1 MLLVYLFS
9 IFVFMKS
16 FKQFSPRVDTN
27 RRLVLTRVYTGV
39 NGSNSFCY
47 QINRINK
54 KGEVDKKFK
63 TLYSFGTDDIR
74 SVSDFYKSSTGEF
87 VRVAKS
93 PFKSVFGV
101 DEKSNP
107 LSVWN
112 KKISI

>member
-1 MLLVYLFS
+1 MILFS

-16 FKQFSPRVDTN
+16 FKQFSPKVDTN
-27 RRLVLTRVYTGV
+27 RRLVLTRIYTGV

-63 TLYSFGTDDIR
+63 TLYSFGTDDIS
-74 SVSDFYKSSTGEF
+74 SVDNFHKSSTGELIK
-87 VRVAKS
+87 VAKS

-101 DEKSNP
+101 DQKSNP
-107 LSVWN
+107 VSVWN